1 MTVGEL
7 KEYVL
12 QQTEAEFQQQVEE
25 YAALRQWEFMHI
37 RPAMNQVGGWRT
49 PISGALGRGF
59 PDLLLVRGNRLIF
72 AELKAQKGRLTPA
85 QSHCLDVLRNSG
97 NEVYVWRP
105 SDLSS
110 ILELLA

>member
-1 MTVGEL
+1 MQL

-12 QQTEAEFQQQVEE
+12 QQSEAEFQQQVEQ
-25 YAALRQWEFMHI
+25 YARLRGWEFMHI

-49 PISGALGRGF
+49 PISGPLGSGF
-59 PDLLLVRGNRLIF
+59 PDLILVRANRLIF
-72 AELKAQKGRLTPA
+72 AELKAEKGRVTPA
-85 QSHCLDVLRNSG
+85 QKHCLDVLRGTSA
-97 NEVYVWRP
+97 EVFLWRP